1 MSLDLDKLN
10 VKVGFEIHQQLNTP
24 TKLFCGCDSK
34 GSDDSYDFSF
44 IRVLRPTKSELGDFD
59 RAALFEHAKMS
70 SIKYYSKI
78 GYSCLV
84 EADEEPPHDINKDAL
99 ETALLFSL
107 ALKSNIVDEI
117 HVMRKLVIDGSN
129 VSGFQRTM
137 LISTGGYLEVENFR
151 KVGVQSICLEE
162 DAAKLISTTNPNFKE
177 YGLDRLGIPLVEI
190 ALEPISGTP
199 AEIVNVALTLGR
211 LLRSSKRVTRG
222 IGSIRQDVNISVN
235 GGQVVEVKGVQQLS
249 QLVKVL
255 DYETKRQ
262 FGMIKIAEEF
272 SSRNIEDSLIGDK
285 IVDMTSLFN
294 NSSSNVI
301 KKILKTPDPVIKCI
315 RLKKLAGLIGY
326 EPVKDIRIGKELGE
340 FVRFFGLGGLFHSD
354 ELPNYGITNS
364 EIENIKKSLD
374 IVQGNDDAFIIIG
387 GNRNKID
394 NLIDPLIKRIIQFK
408 YGVVAETRSATLD
421 GTTIFSRPRP
431 GSSRMYPETDIM
443 PIPIEPELIDKLKDK
458 IPLPWN
464 ELIKRIMKKYGL
476 NMKLSEQ
483 IFDSDYY
490 ELFETIVQANPSS
503 SSSSSMFNLS
513 PTFVASK
520 LTEDIVSLSRNNL
533 DKNLLTDEMI
543 LEIFDRLGKG
553 LVAKESVILIFEK
566 IMKGESISVQEAIDS
581 LNLIKMDESELYSLL
596 DKIFNDNLNIIR
608 EKGANSMGILMGK
621 SMSVLRGKAD
631 GSKINNYLKCKLE
644 AFLKNESTM

>member
-10 VKVGFEIHQQLNTP
+10 VKVGFEIHQQLNTS
-24 TKLFCGCDSK
+24 TKLFCACNGK
-34 GSDDSYDFSF
+34 GSDDSYDFNF
-44 IRVLRPTKSELGDFD
+44 IRILRPTKSELGDFD

-84 EADEEPPHDINKDAL
+84 EADEEPPHDVNKDAL

-117 HVMRKLVIDGSN
+117 QVMRKLVIDGSN

-137 LISTGGYLEVENFR
+137 LVSTGGYLEIDNFR
-151 KVGVQSICLEE
+151 KVGVQGICLEE
-162 DAAKLISTTNPNFKE
+162 DAAKLISTTNPKFKE

-262 FGMIKIAEEF
+262 YGMIKIAEEF
-272 SSRNIEDSLIGDK
+272 NNRNIEDSFIGDK
-285 IVDMTSLFN
+285 IIDVTSLFN

-301 KKILKTPDPVIKCI
+301 KKILKASDPVIKCI
-315 RLKKLAGLIGY
+315 SLKKLAGLVGY
-326 EPVKDIRIGKELGE
+326 EPIKDIRIGKELGE

-354 ELPNYGITNS
+354 ELPNYGITTY
-364 EIENIKKSLD
+364 EIENIQKSLD
-374 IVQGNDDAFIIIG
+374 IVRGSDDAFIIIG

-394 NLIDPLIKRIIQFK
+394 NLIGPLIKRIIQFK
-408 YGVVAETRSATLD
+408 YGVVAETRSVTLD

-443 PIPIEPELIDKLKDK
+443 PIPIDPKLIDMLKDK

-464 ELIKRIMKKYGL
+464 ELIKRIMKKYEL

-490 ELFETIVQANPSS
+490 ELFETIVQANSS
-503 SSSSSMFNLS
+503 SFPPSNLS

-533 DKNLLTDEMI
+533 DKSLLTDEMI
-543 LEIFDRLGKG
+543 LDIFDRLGKG

-566 IMKGESISVQEAIDS
+566 LMKGESMSVQEAINS
-581 LNLIKMDESELYSLL
+581 LNLTKMDNTELYLLL
-596 DKIFNDNLNIIR
+596 DKLFNDNINIIR
-608 EKGANSMGILMGK
+608 EKGANSMGVLMGK
-621 SMSVLRGKAD
+621 SMAVLRGKVD
-631 GSKINNYLKCKLE
+631 GSKINDYLKGKLE
-644 AFLKNESTM
+644 TFLKDGSPM